1 MFDVVSALAW
11 RQHGAFSAG
20 QAVARGVHRSWLSRG
35 CASGSLER
43 RAPGVYALAGAPA
56 TARQTLMVHLL
67 AAGDQARA
75 TADSAL
81 GLWCPELVLPLRP
94 VIAVPR
100 QCGYRTRAAV
110 VRRSRD
116 LHLDTPGVVDGI
128 PTAGVAR
135 ALLDASVGRTP
146 DQVLELV
153 DSCRRHSSLAVGAL
167 VEVLE
172 THARP
177 GRPGIRVFRE
187 ALLGLRREVTDSEFE
202 RLVVRDLVAAGLPEP
217 RLHHIVRLPGE
228 APIELD
234 LDWPGVL
241 LDIELD
247 GGDHTERVRRAR
259 RDRQRDRLLQTAGY
273 VVARYTWH
281 DYVAQRQAM
290 LAEIAG
296 FLDRAGRSDPRAPG
310 A

>member
-1 MFDVVSALAW
+1 M
-11 RQHGAFSAG
+11 
-20 QAVARGVHRSWLSRG
+20 
-35 CASGSLER
+35 
-43 RAPGVYALAGAPA
+43 
-56 TARQTLMVHLL
+56 
-67 AAGDQARA
+67 
-75 TADSAL
+75 
-81 GLWCPELVLPLRP
+81 
-94 VIAVPR
+94 
-100 QCGYRTRAAV
+100 
-110 VRRSRD
+110 
-116 LHLDTPGVVDGI
+116 
-128 PTAGVAR
+128 
-135 ALLDASVGRTP
+135 
-146 DQVLELV
+146 
-153 DSCRRHSSLAVGAL
+153 
-167 VEVLE
+167 
-172 THARP
+172 
-177 GRPGIRVFRE
+177 FRE

-202 RLVVRDLVAAGLPEP
+202 RLVVRDLVTAGLPEP
-217 RLHHIVRLPGE
+217 RLHHVVRLPGE

-296 FLDRAGRSDPRAPG
+296 FLDRAGRSDPRASG